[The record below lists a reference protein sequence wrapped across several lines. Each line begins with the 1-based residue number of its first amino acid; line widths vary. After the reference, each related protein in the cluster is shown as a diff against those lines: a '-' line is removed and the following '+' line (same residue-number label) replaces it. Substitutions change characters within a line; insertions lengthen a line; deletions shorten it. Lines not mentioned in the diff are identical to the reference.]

1 MRRRLRDRRHG
12 RERLEVEW
20 AVVVDGE
27 RCRHR
32 SRRPRDYDQVG
43 PLSTQGVEA
52 SDLPDKGRGSV
63 DQNIGKTI
71 RRKTPDKTGG
81 SPQETLLIGYVLVF
95 ALIPLSQ
102 FGFGW
107 TIKVMTPEA

>member
-1 MRRRLRDRRHG
+1 MP
-12 RERLEVEW
+12 
-20 AVVVDGE
+20 AKNNPN
-27 RCRHR
+27 R

-63 DQNIGKTI
+63 DENIGKTI

-81 SPQETLLIGYVLVF
+81 SPQETGGDVGIRAMPGSADAADHGLR
-95 ALIPLSQ
+95 
-102 FGFGW
+102 
-107 TIKVMTPEA
+107 KHN